1 MHTVSEI
8 EEKIRR
14 RYHQPKGVEQFG
26 IEPVPLELKT
36 VRWLDIF
43 AIIFGF
49 ALNPGSILVGGL
61 AVVSGLSFLG
71 AVGAITGGVLLATVA
86 YTIMAT
92 VGVDFGVPG
101 QVSTRM
107 AFGIRGAKWVP
118 SLLRTFASTYWFAFQ
133 TVAGSLAVVAILDRW
148 TGTRHSL
155 VVVSLTFAVLQA
167 VVAIIGYD
175 SLKHLSRLALP
186 FKIVILSL
194 VLGLLATHNDPHFAP
209 AQVFHYAGKPQ
220 AGWLLFVTWLNVTA
234 AGSLTMVT
242 DSADFCRYTR
252 SRRDMWW
259 GTLLGKVGGGCFAA
273 LLGAYGAAATL
284 GHNPNSFAIASGL
297 GVSHFTLLLFLI
309 VIALDNWTI
318 NVLNLYTG
326 GLSLSNMFE
335 RLGRF
340 WTTVIISILGIALS
354 ATPSVVTGYTALCR
368 HAGQRVLADRRGA
381 ARRLYFRQADADRPG
396 GAVRAQWP
404 LLVLAR
410 GQPDRR
416 RVDGAR
422 FSRLYVRDPGG
433 GDPGAGHLGGDRCRL
448 LGDDRAACPAPGR
461 ARPGGA
467 AGPRPRG
474 GRRPRLG
481 TGRALR
487 SSLAGRHDG
496 ARHRAPEKMR
506 RPIRPAAISSSEQI
520 RPRLVLSR
528 KKAMPTSA
536 VPAVPMPTKVA

>member
-186 FKIVILSL
+186 FKIVIFSL

-354 ATPSVVTGYTALCR
+354 ATPSVVTGYTAYVGMLGNVFSPI
-368 HAGQRVLADRRGA
+368 AGVLIADYIFVKRMQIDLVALFEPNGPYWYWRGVNPIAVVWTALGFLAYMFVIPA
-381 ARRLYFRQADADRPG
+381 AGIQ
-396 GAVRAQWP
+396 V
-404 LLVLAR
+404 LVTLVAT
-410 GQPDRR
+410 
-416 RVDGAR
+416 
-422 FSRLYVRDPGG
+422 
-433 GDPGAGHLGGDRCRL
+433 GAGYWATTVLLAPRLAELG
-448 LGDDRAACPAPGR
+448 RA
-461 ARPGGA
+461 ARPGLA
-467 AGPRPRG
+467 REAVED
-474 GRRPRLG
+474 LDWEL
-481 TGRALR
+481 ALR
-487 SSLAGRHDG
+487 
-496 ARHRAPEKMR
+496 
-506 RPIRPAAISSSEQI
+506 
-520 RPRLVLSR
+520 
-528 KKAMPTSA
+528 
-536 VPAVPMPTKVA
+536 